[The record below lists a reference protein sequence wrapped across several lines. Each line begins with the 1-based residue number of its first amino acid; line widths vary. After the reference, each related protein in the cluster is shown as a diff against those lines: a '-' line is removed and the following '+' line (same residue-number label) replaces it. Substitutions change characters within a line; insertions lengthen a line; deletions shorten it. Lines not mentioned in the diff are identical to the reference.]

1 MNRLIKILFILLFFA
16 VLLIQVPMVSG
27 AKRSGSQE
35 IPRDLQILVAGNTE
49 FALVLYH
56 QLRQDLGKENEEWN
70 LFFSPYS
77 ISTALAM
84 TYAGARGDTEAQM
97 AKALHFPQADLFKS
111 GSLMNR
117 TILPPWSRERLHNTF
132 AQLGKEL
139 NGEGTERGYELH
151 VANALWGQ
159 KGYEF
164 LPEFLSLTQKH
175 YGAGLQEVD
184 FICAAEPARL
194 DINKWVEGKTNQKIK
209 DLIPSGVLN
218 SLTRLVLTNAIY
230 FKGDWK
236 HQFQERFTKEAPF
249 YVTAGKT
256 VQAPLMLQRKEYNYA
271 EPDDVQILELP
282 YKSGQLSMIV
292 FLPKTRDGLEKM
304 EKSLTPGKLTD
315 YLKKLRT
322 TDVIVHLPKFKL
334 TSEFS
339 LKKIL
344 SALGMPDAF
353 SPLKADFSGMTKKEK
368 LFISAVLHKAFV
380 DVNEEGTEAAAATGV
395 VVGTTSVQMP
405 PKEFR
410 ADHPFL
416 FLIRDNRS
424 ESILFMGRLTNP
436 KAKQ

>member
-1 MNRLIKILFILLFFA
+1 
-16 VLLIQVPMVSG
+16 VPTVSG
-27 AKRSGSQE
+27 AKRSESQE
-35 IPRDLQILVAGNTE
+35 IPRDLKMLVAGNTE
-49 FALVLYH
+49 FALALYR

-84 TYAGARGDTEAQM
+84 TYAGARGDTETQM
-97 AKALHFPQADLFKS
+97 AKALHFPQAGLFKS

-117 TILPPWSRERLHNTF
+117 TILPPWSRERLHNAF

-139 NGEGTERGYELH
+139 NGEGKERGYELH

-164 LPEFLSLTQKH
+164 LPEFLRLTQKH

-184 FICAAEPARL
+184 FIRAAEPARL
-194 DINKWVEGKTNQKIK
+194 GINKWVEGKTNQKIK

-236 HQFQERFTKEAPF
+236 HQFKERLTKEAPF
-249 YVTAGKT
+249 YVTVGKT
-256 VQAPLMLQRKEYNYA
+256 VRAPLMLQREEYNYA
-271 EPDDVQILELP
+271 EADDVQILELP

-304 EKSLTPGKLTD
+304 EKSLTPDTLKD
-315 YLKKLRT
+315 HLKKLRT

-334 TSEFS
+334 TSEFRM
-339 LKKIL
+339 KKIL
-344 SALGMPDAF
+344 STLGMRDAF

-380 DVNEEGTEAAAATGV
+380 EVNEEGTEAAAATGV
-395 VVGTTSVQMP
+395 VVGTTSVPLP

-416 FLIRDNRS
+416 FLIRDNQT

-436 KAKQ
+436 NAKR